1 MPVFL
6 IMNGVIMFR
15 KLSLSCAVTF
25 SLIALVSSGCA
36 VPFDSQTEETEAVP
50 VAVELD
56 SIVALGRIEPEGEVI
71 RLSVPNAADSRVN
84 EIRVMEGDRVEVD
97 QVIAVLQGAER
108 RQADLQ
114 AAYALVK
121 QRQAE
126 LSQIQSG
133 SVKAASVEAQQA
145 QINRLEAQLT
155 TQAQQRQAD
164 IEFAQAN
171 LREAEVNYQRYQEL
185 AAVGAESRSQLDI
198 AQRNYETAQAELA
211 QKQAA
216 LAETETTVRSQIV
229 EEQARLVE
237 LRQTTPES
245 IAIAQA
251 QLEQAQIQVSQRQAD
266 LDDVLVRAPV
276 AGQILKI
283 NTQIGEQV
291 NTQEG
296 IVELAQTDQMMV
308 LAEVYETDI
317 RQVSLGQAV
326 TVTSEYGGTAQ
337 ELTGTVDQIGLQIG
351 TATFGEGDADPTQD
365 VNARVVTVK
374 VRLDE
379 EASEAVAALTGMQVR
394 VAISI
399 EEDVA
404 NR

>member
-1 MPVFL
+1 ML
-6 IMNGVIMFR
+6 GR
-15 KLSLSCAVTF
+15 KSLSFT
-25 SLIALVSSGCA
+25 IALSVLTLATTSCALPLVST
-36 VPFDSQTEETEAVP
+36 TEEPEAVP
-50 VAVELD
+50 TVVELD
-56 SIVALGRIEPEGEVI
+56 AVVALGRIEPEGEVI

-84 EIRVMEGDRVEVD
+84 EIRVAEGDRVEAN

-126 LSQIQSG
+126 LSQIQTG

-155 TQAQQRQAD
+155 TQVQQRQAD
-164 IEFAQAN
+164 VELAQAN
-171 LREAEVNYQRYQEL
+171 LREAEVNYQRYQAL

-198 AQRNYETAQAELA
+198 AQRNYETTQAELA

-216 LAETETTVRSQIV
+216 LGETATTVRAQIR
-229 EEQARLVE
+229 EAQARLVE
-237 LRQTTPES
+237 LRQTTPEA

-291 NTQEG
+291 NIQEG

-337 ELTGTVDQIGLQIG
+337 ELMGTVDQIGLQIG

-374 VRLDE
+374 VRLDD

-394 VAISI
+394 VAITI
-399 EEDVA
+399 EDIEDDVA

>member
-1 MPVFL
+1 ML
-6 IMNGVIMFR
+6 CRIS
-15 KLSLSCAVTF
+15 LSLAITG
-25 SLIALVSSGCA
+25 SLVALVSTGCA
-36 VPFDSQTEETEAVP
+36 VLGTQPEPEAVP

-56 SIVALGRIEPEGEVI
+56 AIVALGRIEPEGEVI

-84 EIRVMEGDRVEVD
+84 EIRVTEGDRVEVD
-97 QVIAVLQGAER
+97 QIIAVLQGAER

-126 LSQIQSG
+126 LSQIQTG

-145 QINRLEAQLT
+145 TIDRLEAQLT
-155 TQAQQRQAD
+155 TQAQQQQAD
-164 IEFAQAN
+164 IELTQAN
-171 LREAEVNYQRYQEL
+171 LREAQVNYQRYQKL
-185 AAVGAESRSQLDI
+185 AAVGAESQSQLDS
-198 AQRNYETAQAELA
+198 ARRKYETAQAELA

-216 LAETETTVRSQIV
+216 LNETETTVRSQIR

-237 LRQTTPES
+237 LRQTTPEA

-251 QLEQAQIQVSQRQAD
+251 QLEQAQMQVAQRQAD
-266 LDDVLVRAPV
+266 LDDVMVRAPV

-283 NTQIGEQV
+283 NTQVGEQV

-317 RQVSLGQAV
+317 RQVSLGQSV

-351 TATFGEGDADPTQD
+351 TASFGEGEADPTQD

-374 VRLDE
+374 VRLDD
-379 EASEAVAALTGMQVR
+379 EASQAVATLTGMQVR
-394 VAISI
+394 VAIAISD
-399 EEDVA
+399 DVA

>member
-15 KLSLSCAVTF
+15 KISLSCAVTF
-25 SLIALVSSGCA
+25 SLIALVSSGCT
-36 VPFDSQTEETEAVP
+36 VPFGSQTEETEAVP

-84 EIRVMEGDRVEVD
+84 EIRVAEGDRVEAD

-114 AAYALVK
+114 AAHALVK

-126 LSQIQSG
+126 LSQIQTG

-164 IEFAQAN
+164 IELAQAN
-171 LREAEVNYQRYQEL
+171 LREAEINYQRYQEL

-237 LRQTTPES
+237 LRQTTPEA

-251 QLEQAQIQVSQRQAD
+251 QLEQAQMQVAQRQAD

-317 RQVSLGQAV
+317 RQISLGQAV

-337 ELTGTVDQIGLQIG
+337 ELMGTVDQIGLQIG
-351 TATFGEGDADPTQD
+351 TATFGEGDADPTQ
-365 VNARVVTVK
+365 
-374 VRLDE
+374 
-379 EASEAVAALTGMQVR
+379 
-394 VAISI
+394 
-399 EEDVA
+399 
-404 NR
+404 